1 MQLILVV
8 RVKSIYISKDNIVRV
23 DQFRLDFLDYFER
36 QRYF

>member
-8 RVKSIYISKDNIVRV
+8 RVKTISISKDNIMKV
-23 DQFRLDFLDYFER
+23 DRFRLKFLDYFER